1 MSELS
6 QSIARLNR
14 KANTL
19 SRQARESKE
28 QWITLC
34 LPLIETVLRKLREK
48 ADKMIQVD
56 PLDLQVLV
64 KRQNVCTGE
73 VKKSLR
79 EGKSEIFLS
88 SYSLLS
94 YPCQLLNLLC
104 VRWI

>member
-6 QSIARLNR
+6 QSIDRLNR

-28 QWITLC
+28 QWIKLC
-34 LPLIETVLRKLREK
+34 LPQIETVLRKLREK

-64 KRQNVCTGE
+64 KKDRTYVP
-73 VKKSLR
+73 
-79 EGKSEIFLS
+79 GKSRRVYAKGNQKS
-88 SYSLLS
+88 SFRH
-94 YPCQLLNLLC
+94 NLF
-104 VRWI
+104 

>member
-6 QSIARLNR
+6 QTIARLNM

-28 QWITLC
+28 RWNTLR
-34 LPLIETVLRKLREK
+34 LPRTEMVLRKLREK
-48 ADKMIQVD
+48 ADKMIRVD
-56 PLDLQVLV
+56 PLDQQVLV
-64 KRQNVCTGE
+64 KKN
-73 VKKSLR
+73 LR

-88 SYSLLS
+88 SYPLLS

-104 VRWI
+104 VR